1 MIPNSGVLQGGVEGS
16 EAVMGSWWGSEMGAC
31 GKDLGSLPGRGMLQ
45 GGMAVSKEILAF
57 GQDGVAEKGSYCLG
71 LSWLLA
77 LHDTYGLPP
86 A

>member
-1 MIPNSGVLQGGVEGS
+1 MVLKEVRRSWVHGGAVKWVHVERIW
-16 EAVMGSWWGSEMGAC
+16 EAFLEEAC
-31 GKDLGSLPGRGMLQ
+31 CKVGW
-45 GGMAVSKEILAF
+45 AVSKKILAF

-77 LHDTYGLPP
+77 LRDTYGPPP